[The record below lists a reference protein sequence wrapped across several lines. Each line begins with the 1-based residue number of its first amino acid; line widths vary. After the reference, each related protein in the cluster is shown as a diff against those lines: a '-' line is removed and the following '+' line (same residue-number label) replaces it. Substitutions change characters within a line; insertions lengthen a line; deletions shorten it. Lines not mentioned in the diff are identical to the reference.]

1 MKGLLYFLG
10 GFAVGGLSFFFVGK
24 AAGKKM
30 KKKEKDCSEDIR
42 DTITVDAID
51 DENYDHDMF
60 RKEVNELLVQEHYI
74 PVKEPDEV
82 ISEYD
87 GDIDGDIE
95 EIDEYLSETEHP
107 EEDVEEETLH
117 VVDADEYYTERHEY
131 DKVKLFLEAD
141 GSALCDAL
149 GNDYLD
155 SFRDTGYGPEAL
167 MVMCAKANGDSIYF
181 RNDHLNTDFEVMFEG
196 GVRR

>member
-1 MKGLLYFLG
+1 MSTF
-10 GFAVGGLSFFFVGK
+10 
-24 AAGKKM
+24 
-30 KKKEKDCSEDIR
+30 
-42 DTITVDAID
+42 
-51 DENYDHDMF
+51 
-60 RKEVNELLVQEHYI
+60 
-74 PVKEPDEV
+74 
-82 ISEYD
+82 
-87 GDIDGDIE
+87 
-95 EIDEYLSETEHP
+95 
-107 EEDVEEETLH
+107 
-117 VVDADEYYTERHEY
+117 ERHEY